1 LLSWFRSRSRGTAVD
16 ADVGAAIERIV
27 ERVDPRLRAVG
38 GYRKRLARPAARA
51 LEFARELVARLP
63 APLAL
68 RAELWTGDAQLRAF
82 FATAR
87 DVRDVVSR
95 GPEPRSFFAGPGAAR
110 DDALAIL
117 AMTRK
122 QQTVLAQAL
131 EGDAVRRDVPRVS
144 VSFTDHRLASPSA
157 TDAELRRELA
167 GRVLDFIAARAA
179 ARLGEIDER
188 RKALEQERDVLKARL
203 RLAGSGAK
211 GIEPAADE
219 AGLEAKLVA
228 NDARLRE
235 THATLGSLDDRVAL
249 VAETLAAPEKEV
261 AVAAHTL
268 RLDQMNFVAA
278 ADADAATVTFVE
290 ATGAGGETSRVFVPV
305 RVFRSELAPKGE
317 TLADAERYL

>member
-1 LLSWFRSRSRGTAVD
+1 LLSWFRPRSRNTAAD
-16 ADVGAAIERIV
+16 AEVGAAIERII
-27 ERVDPRLRAVG
+27 ESVDPRLRAVG

-68 RAELWTGDAQLRAF
+68 RADLWTGDAQLRAF

-95 GPEPRSFFAGPGAAR
+95 GPEPRTFFAGAAR

-117 AMTRK
+117 GMTRK

-131 EGDAVRRDVPRVS
+131 EGDTVRRDVPRVS
-144 VSFTDHRLASPSA
+144 VSFSDHRLASPSA
-157 TDAELRRELA
+157 SEAELRRELE

-188 RKALEQERDVLKARL
+188 RKALEHERDVLKARF

-211 GIEPAADE
+211 GIEPAVGEAD
-219 AGLEAKLVA
+219 LEAKLAA
-228 NDARLRE
+228 NEARLRE
-235 THATLGSLDDRVAL
+235 TQAALGSLDDRLAL
-249 VAETLAAPEKEV
+249 AAETVGAPEKEFAI
-261 AVAAHTL
+261 AVHTL
-268 RLDQMNFVAA
+268 RLDQMNFVADA
-278 ADADAATVTFVE
+278 GADAAAVTFVE
-290 ATGAGGETSRVFVPV
+290 ATAAGGETSRVFVPV
-305 RVFRSELAPKGE
+305 RVFRSELAPQGA